1 MKRIFG
7 TTSEEDE
14 QQRHE
19 RFVMMTES
27 PVRQLVMK
35 MAGPTIISMMVTA
48 LYNIID
54 AFFVGHISTEATAG
68 VGVSFAYMTFINAI
82 GFFFGHGSGNYI
94 STALGAKKYGD
105 AEKMAATGFFSSMGM
120 GAIAAVVGMFFL
132 SPLSRMM
139 GATPDIVPYSND
151 YLLFI
156 LIGTP
161 FMMSSLTL
169 NNQLRL
175 QGNARYA
182 MVGISTGAVLNIFL
196 DALLIYGFD
205 MGVMGASLATCIS
218 QMVGWFVLLLGT
230 EKSGNV
236 HIRFRNLTPTLRS
249 YIDIFNG
256 GLPSLCRHVFVCIS
270 TIMLNRY
277 AAFYAAPG
285 TEASAIA
292 AFAIVSRVM
301 MFAFSIILGIG
312 QGFQPVC
319 GFNHGAGLHERVRK
333 SFIFTTQLATIIL
346 IVISIAFAIFAPDI
360 VSLFRS
366 EDAELVRI
374 GSRVLRWQCLS
385 FPLIGVS
392 TVTNMMYQTTRKTLV
407 ATLLSMGR
415 QGIFFIPTIMI
426 LPLFIGFQGVE
437 MTQAVADALTF
448 LLALPFA
455 IKEITDNRVQITEK
469 RGERNN

>member
-1 MKRIFG
+1 MMKNIA
-7 TTSEEDE
+7 SEKEDE
-14 QQRHE
+14 QQRRE
-19 RFVMMTES
+19 RYSMMTES

-35 MAGPTIISMMVTA
+35 MAVPTIISMMVTA

-68 VGVSFAYMTFINAI
+68 VGVSFAYMTFINAV

-105 AEKMAATGFFSSMGM
+105 AEKMAATGFLSSMGL
-120 GAIAAVVGMFFL
+120 GTVAAIVGLFFL
-132 SPLSRMM
+132 TPLSRMM

-175 QGNARYA
+175 QGNAHYA
-182 MVGISTGAVLNIFL
+182 MVGIATGAVLNIFL
-196 DALLIYGFD
+196 DALLIYVLD
-205 MGVMGASLATCIS
+205 MGVTGASLATCIS
-218 QMVGWFVLLLGT
+218 QMTGWFILLLGT

-236 HIRFRNLTPTLRS
+236 HIRFRNFTPSWQS
-249 YIDIFNG
+249 YKDIFKG
-256 GLPSLCRHVFVCIS
+256 GNPSLCRHVFVCVS

-292 AFAIVSRVM
+292 AFAIVARIM
-301 MFAFSIILGIG
+301 MFAFSIILGVG

-319 GFNHGAGLHERVRK
+319 GFNYGAGLHERVRK
-333 SFIFTTQLATIIL
+333 SYIFTTQLSTIIL
-346 IVISIAFAIFAPDI
+346 IIISITFAIFAPDLI
-360 VSLFRS
+360 KIFRS
-366 EDAELVRI
+366 EDAELIRI
-374 GSRVLRWQCLS
+374 GTRVLRWQCIS

-392 TVTNMMYQTTRKTLV
+392 TVTNMMYQTTRKTLI
-407 ATLLSMGR
+407 ATILSMGR
-415 QGIFFIPTIMI
+415 QGVFFIPTIMI
-426 LPLFIGFQGVE
+426 LPLFIGLQGVE

-455 IKEITDNRVQITEK
+455 IKEVR
-469 RGERNN
+469 RGK

>member
-1 MKRIFG
+1 MKHIFG
-7 TTSEEDE
+7 STREDDE
-14 QQRHE
+14 QQRRE
-19 RFVMMTES
+19 RYVMMTES

-35 MAGPTIISMMVTA
+35 MAVPTIISMMVTA

-82 GFFFGHGSGNYI
+82 GFYFGHGSGNYI
-94 STALGAKKYGD
+94 STALGAKKYAD
-105 AEKMAATGFFSSMGM
+105 AERMAATGFISSMGI
-120 GAIAAVVGMFFL
+120 GTLAAVFGLLFL

-139 GATPDIVPYSND
+139 GATPDVLESAND

-196 DALLIYGFD
+196 DALFIYVLD
-205 MGVMGASLATCIS
+205 MGVTGASLATCIS

-230 EKSGNV
+230 ERSGNV
-236 HIRFRNLTPTLRS
+236 HIRFRNFNPSRQS
-249 YIDIFNG
+249 YNDIFKG
-256 GLPSLCRHVFVCIS
+256 GNPSLCRHVFVCVS

-277 AAFYAAPG
+277 AAYYADPG

-292 AFAIVSRVM
+292 AFAIVARVM

-319 GFNHGAGLHERVRK
+319 GFNHGAGLHDRVRR
-333 SFIFTTQLATIIL
+333 SFIFTMSLSTIVL
-346 IVISIAFAIFAPDI
+346 IIISIVFSIFAPDI
-360 VSLFRS
+360 IRVFRG
-366 EDAELVRI
+366 EDAELIKI
-374 GSRVLRWQCLS
+374 GAVVMRWQCLS

-392 TVTNMMYQTTRKTLV
+392 TVTNMMYQTTRKTLI
-407 ATLLSMGR
+407 ATVLSMGR

-426 LPLFIGFQGVE
+426 LPHFIGLQGVE

-455 IKEITDNRVQITEK
+455 IKETLDVRP
-469 RGERNN
+469 

>member
-1 MKRIFG
+1 MKHFFG
-7 TTSEEDE
+7 STREEDV

-35 MAGPTIISMMVTA
+35 MAIPTIISMMVTA

-94 STALGAKKYGD
+94 STALGAKKYAD
-105 AEKMAATGFFSSMGM
+105 AEKMAATGFISSMAIGT
-120 GAIAAVVGMFFL
+120 IAAVVGLCFL

-139 GATPDIVPYSND
+139 GATPDIVPSAND

-182 MVGISTGAVLNIFL
+182 MVGIATGAVLNIFL
-196 DALLIYGFD
+196 DALFIYGFD

-218 QMVGWFVLLLGT
+218 QMVGWVVLFIGT
-230 EKSGNV
+230 EMNGNV
-236 HIRFRNLTPTLRS
+236 HIRFKNFAPTLRR

-256 GLPSLCRHVFVCIS
+256 GMPSLCRHVFVCIS

-277 AAFYAAPG
+277 AAFYATPG

-292 AFAIVSRVM
+292 AFAIVSRIM
-301 MFAFSIILGIG
+301 MFAFSIILGVG

-333 SFIFTTQLATIIL
+333 SFIFTTELATIIL
-346 IVISIAFAIFAPDI
+346 TVMSITFAIFAPDLI
-360 VSLFRS
+360 KIFRS
-366 EDAELVRI
+366 EDAELIKI
-374 GSRVLRWQCLS
+374 GAEALRWQCLS
-385 FPLIGVS
+385 FPLVGVS
-392 TVTNMMYQTTRKTLV
+392 MVTNMMYQTTRKTLI
-407 ATLLSMGR
+407 ATVLSMGR

-426 LPLFIGFQGVE
+426 LPLFIGLQGVE
-437 MTQAVADALTF
+437 MTQAIADALTF

-455 IKEITDNRVQITEK
+455 IKESLVASR
-469 RGERNN
+469 

>member
-105 AEKMAATGFFSSMGM
+105 AEKMAATGFLSSMGI
-120 GAIAAVVGMFFL
+120 GTIAAVVGLFFL

-236 HIRFRNLTPTLRS
+236 HIRLRNFTPTLRS
-249 YIDIFNG
+249 YIDIYNG

-277 AAFYAAPG
+277 AAFYASPG

-319 GFNHGAGLHERVRK
+319 GFNHGAGLHQRVRK

-360 VSLFRS
+360 VRLFRS

-392 TVTNMMYQTTRKTLV
+392 TVTNMMYQTTRKTFV

-455 IKEITDNRVQITEK
+455 VKEMRCS
-469 RGERNN
+469 

>member
-1 MKRIFG
+1 MRHIIRF
-7 TTSEEDE
+7 TDEDDE
-14 QQRHE
+14 RQRG
-19 RFVMMTES
+19 RRYLMMTES
-27 PVRQLVMK
+27 PVRQLVIK
-35 MAGPTIISMMVTA
+35 MAVPTIISMMVTA

-82 GFFFGHGSGNYI
+82 GFYFGHGSGNFI
-94 STALGAKKYGD
+94 STALGAKNYSD
-105 AEKMAATGFFSSMGM
+105 AEKMAATGFFSSMGI
-120 GAIAAVVGMFFL
+120 GVIAMMTGVFFL
-132 SPLSRMM
+132 TPLSRMM
-139 GATPDIVPYSND
+139 GATHDVVPYSND

-175 QGNARYA
+175 QGNAQYA
-182 MVGISTGAVLNIFL
+182 MVGIAAGAVLNIFL
-196 DALLIYGFD
+196 DALFIYVFD

-218 QMVGWFVLLLGT
+218 QMLGWLILFLGT

-236 HIRFRNLTPTLRS
+236 HIRLKNFSLTWYS
-249 YIDIFNG
+249 QKEIFKG
-256 GLPSLCRHVFVCIS
+256 GTPSLCRHVFVCVS

-277 AAFYAAPG
+277 AAYYAAPG

-319 GFNHGAGLHERVRK
+319 GFNYGAGLHERVRK
-333 SFIFTTQLATIIL
+333 SYIFTVELSTVIL
-346 IVISIAFAIFAPDI
+346 IIISIVFAIYAPDI
-360 VSLFRS
+360 IRVFRS
-366 EDAELVRI
+366 EDEELVKI
-374 GSRVLRWQCLS
+374 GTDVLRWQCLS
-385 FPLIGVS
+385 FPLIGLS
-392 TVTNMMYQTTRKTLV
+392 TVTNMMYQTTRKTLI
-407 ATLLSMGR
+407 ATVLSMGR
-415 QGIFFIPTIMI
+415 QGLFFIPTIMI
-426 LPLFIGFQGVE
+426 LPLFIGLQGVE
-437 MTQAVADALTF
+437 MTQAIADALTF

-455 IKEITDNRVQITEK
+455 VKEIRDK
-469 RGERNN
+469 R

>member
-1 MKRIFG
+1 MKHILGSTR
-7 TTSEEDE
+7 EKDE
-14 QQRHE
+14 QQRSA
-19 RFVMMTES
+19 RYVMMTET

-35 MAGPTIISMMVTA
+35 MAVPTIISMMVTA

-82 GFFFGHGSGNYI
+82 GFFFGHGSGNFI
-94 STALGAKKYGD
+94 STALGAKKYQE
-105 AEKMAATGFFSSMGM
+105 AEKMAATGFLSSMGI
-120 GAIAAVVGMFFL
+120 GAIAAIIGLFFL

-139 GATPDIVPYSND
+139 GATPDVVQDAND

-182 MVGISTGAVLNIFL
+182 MVGLTTGAVLNIFL
-196 DALLIYGFD
+196 DALFIYYLD

-218 QMVGWFVLLLGT
+218 QMTGWFVLLMGT
-230 EKSGNV
+230 EMSGNV
-236 HIRFRNLTPTLRS
+236 HIRFSNFSPSWQS
-249 YIDIFNG
+249 YKDIFKG
-256 GLPSLCRHVFVCIS
+256 GNPSLARHFFVCVS
-270 TIMLNRY
+270 TILLNRY

-292 AFAIVSRVM
+292 AFAIVARIM

-319 GFNHGAGLHERVRK
+319 GFNYGAGLHERVRK
-333 SFIFTTQLATIIL
+333 SFVFTCGLATAIL
-346 IVISIAFAIFAPDI
+346 IVMSITFAIFAPDLI
-360 VSLFRS
+360 KIFRS
-366 EDAELVRI
+366 EDAELIKI
-374 GSRVLRWQCLS
+374 GAEALRWQCLS
-385 FPLIGVS
+385 FPLVGVS
-392 TVTNMMYQTTRKTLV
+392 MVTNMMYQTTRKTLI
-407 ATLLSMGR
+407 ATVLSMGR
-415 QGIFFIPTIMI
+415 QGIFFVPTIMI
-426 LPLFIGFQGVE
+426 LPLFIGLQGVE

-455 IKEITDNRVQITEK
+455 IKESLVASR
-469 RGERNN
+469 

>member
-7 TTSEEDE
+7 INNDLDV
-14 QQRHE
+14 QQRQA

-35 MAGPTIISMMVTA
+35 MAVPTVISMLVIA

-54 AFFVGHISTEATAG
+54 AFFVGHLSTEATAG
-68 VGVSFAYMTFINAI
+68 VGVSFAYMTFINAF

-94 STALGAKKYGD
+94 STALGAKKYDD
-105 AEKMAATGFFSSMGM
+105 AEKMAATGFLSSMGF
-120 GAIAAVVGMFFL
+120 GTIAAIVGLCFL
-132 SPLSRMM
+132 TPLSRIM
-139 GATPDIVPYSND
+139 GSTPDIVPHAND

-175 QGNARYA
+175 QGNASYA
-182 MVGISTGAVLNIFL
+182 MIGITTGAVLNIFL
-196 DALLIYGFD
+196 DALFIYGFD

-218 QMVGWFVLLLGT
+218 QMTGWLILLLGT
-230 EKSGNV
+230 MRSGNV
-236 HIRFRNLTPTLRS
+236 HIRIRNFSPSVRS

-256 GLPSLCRHVFVCIS
+256 GAPSLMRHVFVCIS

-277 AAFYAAPG
+277 AAYYAAPG

-292 AFAIVSRVM
+292 AFAIVSRIM
-301 MFAFSIILGIG
+301 MFAFSIILGLG

-333 SFIFTTQLATIIL
+333 SFIFTTNISTIIL
-346 IVISIAFAIFAPDI
+346 IITSLAFAIFAPDLI
-360 VSLFRS
+360 KIFRS
-366 EDAELVRI
+366 EDAELVKI
-374 GSRVLRWQCLS
+374 GTRVLRWQCIS

-392 TVTNMMYQTTRKTLV
+392 TVTNMMYQTTRKTLI
-407 ATLLSMGR
+407 ATILSMGR

-426 LPLFIGFQGVE
+426 LPLFIGLQGVE
-437 MTQAVADALTF
+437 MTQAIADALTF

-455 IKEITDNRVQITEK
+455 IRESKK
-469 RGERNN
+469 GE

>member
-1 MKRIFG
+1 MKSIFG
-7 TTSEEDE
+7 SNSGDDE
-14 QQRHE
+14 LQRQE
-19 RFVMMTES
+19 RFVLMTES
-27 PVRQLVMK
+27 PVRRLVLK
-35 MAGPTIISMMVTA
+35 MAVPTVISMIVTA

-68 VGVSFAYMTFINAI
+68 VGVSFAYMTFINAV

-94 STALGAKKYGD
+94 STALGAKQYGQ
-105 AEKMAATGFFSSMGM
+105 AEKMAATGFVSSMTVGTV
-120 GAIAAVVGMFFL
+120 AAVVGLMFL
-132 SPLSRMM
+132 SPLSRIM
-139 GATPDIVPYSND
+139 GATPDIVPCSND

-182 MVGISTGAVLNIFL
+182 MVGIATGAVLNIFL

-218 QMVGWFVLLLGT
+218 QFVGWLVLLLGT

-236 HIRFRNLTPTLRS
+236 HIRLQNFAPSWGR
-249 YIDIFNG
+249 YKDIFKG
-256 GLPSLCRHVFVCIS
+256 GNPSLVRHVFVCVS

-277 AAFYAAPG
+277 AAYYADPG

-319 GFNHGAGLHERVRK
+319 GFNYGAGLHERVRK
-333 SFIFTTQLATIIL
+333 SFVFTTELATIIL
-346 IVISIAFAIFAPDI
+346 TVMSIAFAIFAPDI
-360 VSLFRS
+360 VKLFRS
-366 EDAELVRI
+366 EDAELVKI
-374 GSRVLRWQCLS
+374 GAVALRWQCLS
-385 FPLIGVS
+385 FPLVGVS
-392 TVTNMMYQTTRKTLV
+392 MVTNMMYQTTRRTFI
-407 ATLLSMGR
+407 ATVLSMGR
-415 QGIFFIPTIMI
+415 QGLFFIPAIMI
-426 LPLFIGFQGVE
+426 LPVFLGLQGVE

-448 LLALPFA
+448 LLSLPFA
-455 IKEITDNRVQITEK
+455 IKESLVASR
-469 RGERNN
+469 

>member
-1 MKRIFG
+1 MKHIFG
-7 TTSEEDE
+7 STREEDE
-14 QQRHE
+14 QQRSA

-35 MAGPTIISMMVTA
+35 MAVPTIISMMVTA

-68 VGVSFAYMTFINAI
+68 VGVSFAYMTFINAF

-94 STALGAKKYGD
+94 STALGAKKYND
-105 AEKMAATGFFSSMGM
+105 AEKMAATGFISSMGL
-120 GAIAAVVGMFFL
+120 GTIAAIIGLFFL
-132 SPLSRMM
+132 SPLSRIM
-139 GATPDIVPYSND
+139 GATHDVVPYSND
-151 YLLFI
+151 YLMFI

-182 MVGISTGAVLNIFL
+182 MVGIATGAVLNIFL
-196 DALLIYGFD
+196 DALLIYILD
-205 MGVMGASLATCIS
+205 LGVMGASLATCIS
-218 QMVGWFVLLLGT
+218 QMVGWFILLFGT

-236 HIRFRNLTPTLRS
+236 HIRLKLFTPTWRS
-249 YIDIFNG
+249 YVEIFKG
-256 GLPSLCRHVFVCIS
+256 GAPSLCRHVFVCIS

-277 AAFYAAPG
+277 AAFYATPG

-292 AFAIVSRVM
+292 AFAIVSRIM
-301 MFAFSIILGIG
+301 MFAFSIIIGIG

-319 GFNHGAGLHERVRK
+319 GFNYGAGLHERVRK
-333 SFIFTTQLATIIL
+333 SFVFTTTLSTIIL
-346 IVISIAFAIFAPDI
+346 IIISIVFAVFASDLI
-360 VSLFRS
+360 MIFRS
-366 EDAELVRI
+366 EDAELIQI
-374 GSRVLRWQCLS
+374 GTKVLRWQCVA

-392 TVTNMMYQTTRKTLV
+392 TVTNMMYQTTRKTLI

-415 QGIFFIPTIMI
+415 QGIFFIPTIII
-426 LPLFIGFQGVE
+426 LPLFIGLQGVE

-455 IKEITDNRVQITEK
+455 VRESRS
-469 RGERNN
+469 

>member
-1 MKRIFG
+1 
-7 TTSEEDE
+7 
-14 QQRHE
+14 
-19 RFVMMTES
+19 
-27 PVRQLVMK
+27 
-35 MAGPTIISMMVTA
+35 
-48 LYNIID
+48 
-54 AFFVGHISTEATAG
+54 
-68 VGVSFAYMTFINAI
+68 
-82 GFFFGHGSGNYI
+82 
-94 STALGAKKYGD
+94 
-105 AEKMAATGFFSSMGM
+105 MAATGFLSSMGM
-120 GAIAAVVGMFFL
+120 GAIAAVVGLFFL

-151 YLLFI
+151 YLMFI

-236 HIRFRNLTPTLRS
+236 HIRLRNFTPTLRS
-249 YIDIFNG
+249 YIDIYNG

-277 AAFYAAPG
+277 AAFYASPG

-360 VSLFRS
+360 VRLFRS

-455 IKEITDNRVQITEK
+455 VKEMRFS
-469 RGERNN
+469 

>member
-1 MKRIFG
+1 MMKII
-7 TTSEEDE
+7 TSKEEDE
-14 QQRHE
+14 QQRRE
-19 RFVMMTES
+19 RYSMMTES

-35 MAGPTIISMMVTA
+35 MAVPTIISMMVTA

-68 VGVSFAYMTFINAI
+68 VGVSFAYMTFINAV

-94 STALGAKKYGD
+94 STALGAKKYAD
-105 AEKMAATGFFSSMGM
+105 AEKMAATGFLSSMGL
-120 GAIAAVVGMFFL
+120 GTVAAVVGLFFL
-132 SPLSRMM
+132 TPLSRMM

-151 YLLFI
+151 YMLFI

-175 QGNARYA
+175 QGNAHYA
-182 MVGISTGAVLNIFL
+182 MVGIATGAVLNIFL
-196 DALLIYGFD
+196 DALLIYVLD
-205 MGVMGASLATCIS
+205 MGVTGASLATCIS
-218 QMVGWFVLLLGT
+218 QMAGWFILLLGT

-236 HIRFRNLTPTLRS
+236 HIRFRNFTPSWQS
-249 YIDIFNG
+249 YKDIFKG
-256 GLPSLCRHVFVCIS
+256 GNPSLCRHVFVCVS

-292 AFAIVSRVM
+292 AFAIVARIM
-301 MFAFSIILGIG
+301 MFAFSIILGVG

-319 GFNHGAGLHERVRK
+319 GFNYGAGLHERVRK
-333 SFIFTTQLATIIL
+333 SYIFTTQLSTIIL
-346 IVISIAFAIFAPDI
+346 IIISITFAIFAPDLI
-360 VSLFRS
+360 KIFRS
-366 EDAELVRI
+366 EDAELIRI
-374 GSRVLRWQCLS
+374 GTRVLRWQCIS

-392 TVTNMMYQTTRKTLV
+392 TVTNMMYQTTRKTLI
-407 ATLLSMGR
+407 ATILSMGR
-415 QGIFFIPTIMI
+415 QGVFFIPTIMI
-426 LPLFIGFQGVE
+426 LPLFIGLQGVE
-437 MTQAVADALTF
+437 MTQAVADAMTF

-455 IKEITDNRVQITEK
+455 IRESKQTTV
-469 RGERNN
+469 

>member
-7 TTSEEDE
+7 TNLDDDE
-14 QQRHE
+14 QQRQQ
-19 RFVMMTES
+19 RYQLMTES
-27 PVRQLVMK
+27 PVRQLVIK
-35 MAGPTIISMMVTA
+35 MSVPTVIAMITTA

-68 VGVSFAYMTFINAI
+68 VGVSFAYMTFINAV

-94 STALGAKKYGD
+94 STALGAKKYDD
-105 AEKMAATGFFSSMGM
+105 AEKMAATGFISSMGI
-120 GAIAAVVGMFFL
+120 GTIAAIIGLVFL

-151 YLLFI
+151 YLVFI

-169 NNQLRL
+169 NNQLRF

-182 MVGISTGAVLNIFL
+182 MVGIATGAVLNIFL
-196 DALLIYGFD
+196 DALFIYVMD
-205 MGVMGASLATCIS
+205 MGVTGASLATCIS
-218 QMVGWFVLLLGT
+218 QMVGWFILLRGT
-230 EKSGNV
+230 EISGNV
-236 HIRFRNLTPTLRS
+236 HIRMRNFTPTWQS
-249 YIDIFNG
+249 YVDIFKG
-256 GLPSLCRHVFVCIS
+256 GNPSLCRHVFVCVS

-277 AAFYAAPG
+277 AAYYADPG

-292 AFAIVSRVM
+292 AFAIVSRIM
-301 MFAFSIILGIG
+301 MFAFSIILGLG

-319 GFNHGAGLHERVRK
+319 GFNYGAGLHERVRK
-333 SFIFTTQLATIIL
+333 SFIFTTQLSTIIL
-346 IVISIAFAIFAPDI
+346 IIMSIAFAIYAPDLI
-360 VSLFRS
+360 MIFRS
-366 EDAELVRI
+366 EDAELIKI
-374 GSRVLRWQCLS
+374 GTKVLRWQCLS

-392 TVTNMMYQTTRKTLV
+392 TVTNMMYQTTRKTFI
-407 ATLLSMGR
+407 ASLLSMGR

-426 LPLFIGFQGVE
+426 LPHFIGLQGVE

-455 IKEITDNRVQITEK
+455 IKEVRTSKHQVPL
-469 RGERNN
+469 

>member
-105 AEKMAATGFFSSMGM
+105 AEKMAATGFLSSMGI
-120 GAIAAVVGMFFL
+120 GAIAAVVGLFFL

-236 HIRFRNLTPTLRS
+236 HIRLRNFTPTLRS
-249 YIDIFNG
+249 YIDIYNG

-277 AAFYAAPG
+277 AAFYASPG

-360 VSLFRS
+360 VRLFRS

-455 IKEITDNRVQITEK
+455 VKEMRFS
-469 RGERNN
+469 

>member
-1 MKRIFG
+1 MKHIFG
-7 TTSEEDE
+7 STRDDDAQRRDE
-14 QQRHE
+14 RY
-19 RFVMMTES
+19 VLMTES

-35 MAGPTIISMMVTA
+35 MAVPTIISMMVTA

-82 GFFFGHGSGNYI
+82 GFFFGHGSGNFI
-94 STALGAKKYGD
+94 STALGSKKYKE
-105 AEKMAATGFFSSMGM
+105 AEKMAATGFISSMTIGV
-120 GAIAAVVGMFFL
+120 IAGVVGLCLL

-151 YLLFI
+151 YLIFI

-182 MVGISTGAVLNIFL
+182 MVGIATGAVLNIFL
-196 DALLIYGFD
+196 DAYFIYGLG

-218 QMVGWFVLLLGT
+218 QMVGWVVLFLGT
-230 EKSGNV
+230 ERSGNV
-236 HIRFRNLTPTLRS
+236 HIRFRNFTPTLRS

-256 GLPSLCRHVFVCIS
+256 GLPSLCRRVFVCIS

-277 AAFYAAPG
+277 AAFYAVPG

-292 AFAIVSRVM
+292 AFAIVSRIM
-301 MFAFSIILGIG
+301 MFAFSLILGIG

-319 GFNHGAGLHERVRK
+319 GFNYGAGLHERVRK
-333 SFIFTTQLATIIL
+333 SFVFTCGLATAIL
-346 IVISIAFAIFAPDI
+346 IVMSITFAIFAPDLI
-360 VSLFRS
+360 KIFRS
-366 EDAELVRI
+366 EDAELIKI
-374 GSRVLRWQCLS
+374 GAEALRWQCLS
-385 FPLIGVS
+385 FPLVGVS
-392 TVTNMMYQTTRKTLV
+392 MVTNMMYQTTRKTLI
-407 ATLLSMGR
+407 ATVLSMGR
-415 QGIFFIPTIMI
+415 QGIFFVPTIMI
-426 LPLFIGFQGVE
+426 LPLFIGFQGIE
-437 MTQAVADALTF
+437 MTQAIADALTF

-455 IKEITDNRVQITEK
+455 IKESLVASR
-469 RGERNN
+469 

>member
-1 MKRIFG
+1 MYFCGMKYIFG
-7 TTSEEDE
+7 STRDDDAQRRDE
-14 QQRHE
+14 RY
-19 RFVMMTES
+19 VLMTES

-35 MAGPTIISMMVTA
+35 MAVPTIISMMVTA

-82 GFFFGHGSGNYI
+82 GFFFGHGSGNFI
-94 STALGAKKYGD
+94 STALGAKKYKE
-105 AEKMAATGFFSSMGM
+105 AEKMAATGFISSMTIGV
-120 GAIAAVVGMFFL
+120 IAGVVGLCLL

-151 YLLFI
+151 YLIFI

-182 MVGISTGAVLNIFL
+182 MVGIATGAVLNIFL
-196 DALLIYGFD
+196 DAYFIYGLG

-218 QMVGWFVLLLGT
+218 QMVGWVVLFLGT
-230 EKSGNV
+230 ERSGNV
-236 HIRFRNLTPTLRS
+236 HIRFRNFTPTLRS

-277 AAFYAAPG
+277 AAFYAVPG

-292 AFAIVSRVM
+292 AFAIVSRIM
-301 MFAFSIILGIG
+301 MFAFSLILGIG

-319 GFNHGAGLHERVRK
+319 GFNYGAGLHERVRK
-333 SFIFTTQLATIIL
+333 SFIFTTELATVVL
-346 IVISIAFAIFAPDI
+346 TMISITFAIFAPDLI
-360 VSLFRS
+360 KIFRS
-366 EDAELVRI
+366 EDAELIKI
-374 GSRVLRWQCLS
+374 GAEALRGQCLS
-385 FPLIGVS
+385 FPLVGVS
-392 TVTNMMYQTTRKTLV
+392 MVTNMMYQTTRKTLI
-407 ATLLSMGR
+407 ATVLSMGR

-426 LPLFIGFQGVE
+426 LPLFIGLQGVE

-448 LLALPFA
+448 MLALPFA
-455 IKEITDNRVQITEK
+455 IRESKC
-469 RGERNN
+469 RGK

>member
-1 MKRIFG
+1 MYFCGLKRVFG
-7 TTSEEDE
+7 STREEDE
-14 QQRHE
+14 QQRQA

-94 STALGAKKYGD
+94 STALGAKNYSD
-105 AEKMAATGFFSSMGM
+105 AEKMAATGFISSMMIGTL
-120 GAIAAVVGMFFL
+120 AAVVGLFFL
-132 SPLSRMM
+132 SPLSRIM
-139 GATPDIVPYSND
+139 GATPDIVPHSND
-151 YLLFI
+151 YMLFI

-182 MVGISTGAVLNIFL
+182 MFGIATGAVLNIFL

-218 QMVGWFVLLLGT
+218 QFVGWLILLLGT

-236 HIRFRNLTPTLRS
+236 HIRFRYFTPTLRS

-256 GLPSLCRHVFVCIS
+256 GAPSLCRHVFVCIS

-277 AAFYAAPG
+277 AAYYAAPG

-301 MFAFSIILGIG
+301 MFAFSIIIGIG

-333 SFIFTTQLATIIL
+333 SFVFTVELSTVIL
-346 IVISIAFAIFAPDI
+346 VFISIAYAIFAPDI
-360 VSLFRS
+360 VKLFRS
-366 EDAELVRI
+366 EDAELIRI
-374 GSRVLRWQCLS
+374 GTRVMRWQCIA

-392 TVTNMMYQTTRKTLV
+392 TVTNMMYQTTRKTLI

-415 QGIFFIPTIMI
+415 QGIFFIPAIMI
-426 LPLFIGFQGVE
+426 LPLFIGFKGVE

-455 IKEITDNRVQITEK
+455 IRESKC
-469 RGERNN
+469 RGK

>member
-1 MKRIFG
+1 MGSTREK
-7 TTSEEDE
+7 DE
-14 QQRHE
+14 QQRSA
-19 RFVMMTES
+19 RYVMMTET

-35 MAGPTIISMMVTA
+35 MAVPTIISMMVTA

-82 GFFFGHGSGNYI
+82 GFFFGHGSGNFI
-94 STALGAKKYGD
+94 STALGAKKYQE
-105 AEKMAATGFFSSMGM
+105 AEKMAATGFLSSMGI
-120 GAIAAVVGMFFL
+120 GAIAAIIGLFFL

-139 GATPDIVPYSND
+139 GATPDVVQDAND

-182 MVGISTGAVLNIFL
+182 MVGLTTGAVLNIFL
-196 DALLIYGFD
+196 DALFIYYLD

-218 QMVGWFVLLLGT
+218 QMTGWFVLLMGT
-230 EKSGNV
+230 EMSGNV
-236 HIRFRNLTPTLRS
+236 HIRFSNFSPSWQS
-249 YIDIFNG
+249 YKDIFKG
-256 GLPSLCRHVFVCIS
+256 GNPSLARHFFVCVS
-270 TIMLNRY
+270 TILLNRY

-292 AFAIVSRVM
+292 AFAIVARIM

-319 GFNHGAGLHERVRK
+319 GFNYGAGLHERVRK
-333 SFIFTTQLATIIL
+333 SFVFTCGLATAIL
-346 IVISIAFAIFAPDI
+346 IVMSITFAIFASDLI
-360 VSLFRS
+360 KIFRS
-366 EDAELVRI
+366 EDAELITI
-374 GSRVLRWQCLS
+374 GAEALRWQCLS
-385 FPLIGVS
+385 FPLVGVS
-392 TVTNMMYQTTRKTLV
+392 MVTNMMYQTTRKTLI
-407 ATLLSMGR
+407 ATVLSMGR
-415 QGIFFIPTIMI
+415 QGIFFVPTIMI

-437 MTQAVADALTF
+437 MTQAIADALTF
-448 LLALPFA
+448 MLALPFA
-455 IKEITDNRVQITEK
+455 IKEMK
-469 RGERNN
+469 S

>member
-1 MKRIFG
+1 MKHFLGSTR
-7 TTSEEDE
+7 EEDE

-27 PVRQLVMK
+27 PVRQLVLK
-35 MAGPTIISMMVTA
+35 MAAPTVISMLVIAM
-48 LYNIID
+48 YNIID

-68 VGVSFAYMTFINAI
+68 VGVSFAYMTFINAF

-94 STALGAKKYGD
+94 SAALGAKNYNA
-105 AEKMAATGFFSSMGM
+105 AEKMAATGFFSSMGL
-120 GAIAAVVGMFFL
+120 GTIAAVFGLFFIT
-132 SPLSRMM
+132 PLSRMM
-139 GATPDIVPYSND
+139 GATPEVLESAND

-182 MVGISTGAVLNIFL
+182 MVGLSTGAVLNIFL
-196 DALLIYGFD
+196 DALFIYVFD

-218 QMVGWFVLLLGT
+218 QMVGWFVLFVGT
-230 EKSGNV
+230 EQSGNV
-236 HIRFRNLTPTLRS
+236 HIRLRNFTPTWKN
-249 YIDIFNG
+249 YVEIFKG
-256 GLPSLCRHVFVCIS
+256 GTPSLCRHVFVCVS

-277 AAFYAAPG
+277 AAYYAEPG

-292 AFAIVSRVM
+292 AFAIVARIM
-301 MFAFSIILGIG
+301 MFAFSVILGLG

-319 GFNHGAGLHERVRK
+319 GFNYGAKLHERVRK
-333 SFIFTTQLATIIL
+333 SFVFTTKLSTIIL
-346 IVISIAFAIFAPDI
+346 IIMSIALAVFAPDVI
-360 VSLFRS
+360 RIFRS
-366 EDAELVRI
+366 EDEELVKI
-374 GSRVLRWQCLS
+374 GTLVLRWQCLS

-407 ATLLSMGR
+407 ATVLSMGR

-426 LPLFIGFQGVE
+426 LPHFIGLQGVE

-455 IKEITDNRVQITEK
+455 INEI
-469 RGERNN
+469 RGGK

>member
-1 MKRIFG
+1 MKRIFCS
-7 TTSEEDE
+7 TREDDV
-14 QQRHE
+14 QQRQA

-35 MAGPTIISMMVTA
+35 MAIPTIISMMVTA
-48 LYNIID
+48 LYNIVD

-68 VGVSFAYMTFINAI
+68 VGVAFAYMTFINAI
-82 GFFFGHGSGNYI
+82 GFFFGHGSGNFI
-94 STALGAKKYGD
+94 STALGAKKYTE
-105 AEKMAATGFFSSMGM
+105 AEKMAATGFISSM
-120 GAIAAVVGMFFL
+120 AIGTLAAVVGLFFL

-139 GATPDIVPYSND
+139 GATPDIVPSSNA
-151 YLLFI
+151 YMLFI

-182 MVGISTGAVLNIFL
+182 MVGIATGAVLNIFL
-196 DALLIYGFD
+196 DALLIYGLG

-218 QMVGWFVLLLGT
+218 QFVGWLILLLGT

-236 HIRFRNLTPTLRS
+236 HIRFRHFTPTLRS

-256 GLPSLCRHVFVCIS
+256 GAPSLCRHVFVCIS

-277 AAFYAAPG
+277 AAYYAAPG

-292 AFAIVSRVM
+292 AFAIVARIM
-301 MFAFSIILGIG
+301 MFAFSIILGVG

-319 GFNHGAGLHERVRK
+319 GFNYGAGLHERVRK
-333 SFIFTTQLATIIL
+333 SFVFTTELATIIL
-346 IVISIAFAIFAPDI
+346 IIMSIAFAIFAPDLI
-360 VSLFRS
+360 MIFRS
-366 EDAELVRI
+366 EDAELIKI
-374 GSRVLRWQCLS
+374 GTEVLRWQCLA
-385 FPLIGVS
+385 FPLVGVS

-426 LPLFIGFQGVE
+426 LPLFIGLQGVE
-437 MTQAVADALTF
+437 MTQAIADALTF

-455 IKEITDNRVQITEK
+455 IKEVRKDK
-469 RGERNN
+469 RQAPL

>member
-1 MKRIFG
+1 MKHIFG
-7 TTSEEDE
+7 STREEDE
-14 QQRHE
+14 QQRQE

-35 MAGPTIISMMVTA
+35 MAVPTIVSMMVTA
-48 LYNIID
+48 LYNIVD

-82 GFFFGHGSGNYI
+82 GFFFGHGSGNFI
-94 STALGAKKYGD
+94 STALGAKKYGE
-105 AEKMAATGFFSSMGM
+105 AEKMAATGFISSMALGVM
-120 GAIAAVVGMFFL
+120 AAVFGLFFL

-139 GATPDIVPYSND
+139 GATPDILESAND

-196 DALLIYGFD
+196 DALFIYVLD
-205 MGVMGASLATCIS
+205 MGVTGASLATCIS
-218 QMVGWFVLLLGT
+218 QMIGWFVLLLGT
-230 EKSGNV
+230 ERSGNV
-236 HIRFRNLTPTLRS
+236 HIRFMNFNPSWQS
-249 YIDIFNG
+249 YKDIFKG
-256 GLPSLCRHVFVCIS
+256 GNPSLCRHVFVCVS

-277 AAFYAAPG
+277 AAYYADPG

-292 AFAIVSRVM
+292 AFAIVARVM

-319 GFNHGAGLHERVRK
+319 GFNYGAGLHERVRK
-333 SFIFTTQLATIIL
+333 SFIFTTMLSTIVL
-346 IVISIAFAIFAPDI
+346 IVISIAFSIFAPDI
-360 VSLFRS
+360 IRIFRS
-366 EDAELVRI
+366 EDAELIEI
-374 GSRVLRWQCLS
+374 GAVVMRWQCLS

-392 TVTNMMYQTTRKTLV
+392 TVTNMMYQTTRKTLI
-407 ATLLSMGR
+407 ATVLSMGR

-426 LPLFIGFQGVE
+426 LPHFIGLQGVE

-455 IKEITDNRVQITEK
+455 VKETLDVR
-469 RGERNN
+469 R

>member
-7 TTSEEDE
+7 STRENDE
-14 QQRHE
+14 QRRDE

-35 MAGPTIISMMVTA
+35 MAVPTIISMMVTA

-105 AEKMAATGFFSSMGM
+105 AEKMAATGFISSMGV
-120 GAIAAVVGMFFL
+120 GVIAAVVGLLFL

-139 GATPDIVPYSND
+139 GATPDVLESAND

-196 DALLIYGFD
+196 DALFIYGFD

-230 EKSGNV
+230 EMNGNV
-236 HIRFRNLTPTLRS
+236 HIHFRHFTPTLRS
-249 YIDIFNG
+249 FIDIFNG
-256 GLPSLCRHVFVCIS
+256 GAPSLCRHVFVCVS

-277 AAFYAAPG
+277 AAFYADPG

-333 SFIFTTQLATIIL
+333 SFIFTTELSTIVL
-346 IVISIAFAIFAPDI
+346 IIISIMFAIFAPDI
-360 VSLFRS
+360 VSVFRS
-366 EDAELVRI
+366 EDAKLIEI
-374 GSRVLRWQCLS
+374 GTRVLRWQCIA

-392 TVTNMMYQTTRKTLV
+392 TVTNMMYQTTRKTLI

-437 MTQAVADALTF
+437 MTQAIADACTF

-455 IKEITDNRVQITEK
+455 INEIKDKK
-469 RGERNN
+469 R

>member
-1 MKRIFG
+1 MYFCGMKHIFG
-7 TTSEEDE
+7 STRDDDAQRRDE
-14 QQRHE
+14 RY
-19 RFVMMTES
+19 VLMTES

-35 MAGPTIISMMVTA
+35 MAVPTIISMMVTA

-82 GFFFGHGSGNYI
+82 GFFFGHGSGNFI
-94 STALGAKKYGD
+94 STALGAKKYKE
-105 AEKMAATGFFSSMGM
+105 AEKMAATGFISSMTIGV
-120 GAIAAVVGMFFL
+120 IAGVVGLCLL

-151 YLLFI
+151 YLIFI

-182 MVGISTGAVLNIFL
+182 MVGIATGAVLNIFL
-196 DALLIYGFD
+196 DAYFIYGLG

-218 QMVGWFVLLLGT
+218 QMVGWVVLFLGT
-230 EKSGNV
+230 ERSGNV
-236 HIRFRNLTPTLRS
+236 HIRFRNFTPTLRS

-277 AAFYAAPG
+277 AAFYAVPG

-292 AFAIVSRVM
+292 AFAIVSRIM
-301 MFAFSIILGIG
+301 MFAFSLILGIG

-319 GFNHGAGLHERVRK
+319 GFNYGAGLHERVRK
-333 SFIFTTQLATIIL
+333 SFIFTTELATVVL
-346 IVISIAFAIFAPDI
+346 TMISITFAIFAPDLI
-360 VSLFRS
+360 KTFRS
-366 EDAELVRI
+366 EDAELIKI
-374 GSRVLRWQCLS
+374 GAEALRWQCLS
-385 FPLIGVS
+385 FPLVGVS
-392 TVTNMMYQTTRKTLV
+392 MVTNMMYQTTRKTLI
-407 ATLLSMGR
+407 ATVLSMGR

-426 LPLFIGFQGVE
+426 LPLFIGLQGVE

-455 IKEITDNRVQITEK
+455 IKEMK
-469 RGERNN
+469 S

>member
-1 MKRIFG
+1 MKHIFG
-7 TTSEEDE
+7 STRDDDE
-14 QQRHE
+14 QQRRE
-19 RFVMMTES
+19 RYLMMTES

-35 MAGPTIISMMVTA
+35 MAVPTIISMMVTA

-68 VGVSFAYMTFINAI
+68 VGVSFAYMTFINAV
-82 GFFFGHGSGNYI
+82 GFFFGHGSGNFI

-105 AEKMAATGFFSSMGM
+105 AEKMAATGFLSSMGI
-120 GAIAAVVGMFFL
+120 GTLAAVIGLFFL
-132 SPLSRMM
+132 SSLSRMM
-139 GATPDIVPYSND
+139 GATPDIVPAAND
-151 YLLFI
+151 YLTFI

-182 MVGISTGAVLNIFL
+182 MVGIATGAVLNIFL
-196 DALLIYGFD
+196 DALFIYVLD

-230 EKSGNV
+230 ERSGNV
-236 HIRFRNLTPTLRS
+236 HIRFRNFTPTLRS
-249 YIDIFNG
+249 YIDIYNG
-256 GLPSLCRHVFVCIS
+256 GMPSLCRHVFVCIS
-270 TIMLNRY
+270 TIMLNSY
-277 AAFYAAPG
+277 AAYYAAPG

-292 AFAIVSRVM
+292 AFAIVARIM

-319 GFNHGAGLHERVRK
+319 GFNYGAGLHERVRK
-333 SFIFTTQLATIIL
+333 SFIFTMGLATIVL
-346 IVISIAFAIFAPDI
+346 TVISITFAIFAPDI
-360 VSLFRS
+360 VRFFRS
-366 EDAELVRI
+366 EDPELIKI
-374 GSRVLRWQCLS
+374 GTEVLRWQCIS

-426 LPLFIGFQGVE
+426 LPLFIGLQGVE
-437 MTQAVADALTF
+437 MTQAIADALTF

-455 IKEITDNRVQITEK
+455 IRETRCP
-469 RGERNN
+469 

>member
-1 MKRIFG
+1 MKII
-7 TTSEEDE
+7 TSKEEDE
-14 QQRHE
+14 QQRRE
-19 RFVMMTES
+19 RYSMMTES

-35 MAGPTIISMMVTA
+35 MAVPTIISMMVTA

-68 VGVSFAYMTFINAI
+68 VGVSFAYMTFINAV

-94 STALGAKKYGD
+94 STALGAKKYAD
-105 AEKMAATGFFSSMGM
+105 AEKMAATGFLSSMGL
-120 GAIAAVVGMFFL
+120 GTVAAVVGLFFL
-132 SPLSRMM
+132 TPLSRMM

-151 YLLFI
+151 YMLFI

-175 QGNARYA
+175 QGNAHYA
-182 MVGISTGAVLNIFL
+182 MVGIATGAVLNIFL
-196 DALLIYGFD
+196 DALFIYVLD
-205 MGVMGASLATCIS
+205 MGVTGASLATCIS
-218 QMVGWFVLLLGT
+218 QMAGWFILLLGT

-236 HIRFRNLTPTLRS
+236 HIRFRNFTPSWQS
-249 YIDIFNG
+249 YKDIFKG
-256 GLPSLCRHVFVCIS
+256 GNPSLCRHVFVCVS

-292 AFAIVSRVM
+292 AFAIVARIM
-301 MFAFSIILGIG
+301 MFAFSIILGVG

-319 GFNHGAGLHERVRK
+319 GFNYGAGLHERVRK
-333 SFIFTTQLATIIL
+333 SYIFTTQLSTIIL
-346 IVISIAFAIFAPDI
+346 IIISITFAIFAPDLI
-360 VSLFRS
+360 KIFRS
-366 EDAELVRI
+366 EDAELIRI
-374 GSRVLRWQCLS
+374 GTRVLRWQCIS

-392 TVTNMMYQTTRKTLV
+392 TVTNMMYQTTRKTLI
-407 ATLLSMGR
+407 ATILSMGR
-415 QGIFFIPTIMI
+415 QGVFFIPTIMI
-426 LPLFIGFQGVE
+426 LPLFIGLQGVE
-437 MTQAVADALTF
+437 MTQAVADAMTF

-455 IKEITDNRVQITEK
+455 IRESKQTTV
-469 RGERNN
+469 

>member
-1 MKRIFG
+1 MKHFFG
-7 TTSEEDE
+7 STRDNDE
-14 QQRHE
+14 QQRNE
-19 RFVMMTES
+19 RFAMMTES

-35 MAGPTIISMMVTA
+35 MAIPTIISMMVTA

-54 AFFVGHISTEATAG
+54 AFFVGHLSTEATAG
-68 VGVSFAYMTFINAI
+68 VGVSFAYMTFINAL

-94 STALGAKKYGD
+94 STALGAKKYDD
-105 AEKMAATGFFSSMGM
+105 AEKMAATGFFSSIGL
-120 GAIAAVVGMFFL
+120 GSVAAVVGLFFL
-132 SPLSRMM
+132 TPLSRIM

-175 QGNARYA
+175 QGNASYA
-182 MVGISTGAVLNIFL
+182 MIGITTGAVLNIFL
-196 DALLIYGFD
+196 DALLIYGFG

-218 QMVGWFVLLLGT
+218 QMVGWFILLLGT
-230 EKSGNV
+230 KRGGNV
-236 HIRFRNLTPTLRS
+236 HIRFKHFTPTIRS
-249 YIDIFNG
+249 FIDIFNG
-256 GLPSLCRHVFVCIS
+256 GAPSLFRHVFVCIS

-277 AAFYAAPG
+277 AAYYADPG
-285 TEASAIA
+285 NEASAIA
-292 AFAIVSRVM
+292 AFAIVSRIM
-301 MFAFSIILGIG
+301 MFAFSIIIGIG

-319 GFNHGAGLHERVRK
+319 GFNYGAGFHERVRK
-333 SFIFTTQLATIIL
+333 SFVFSIELSTIIL
-346 IVISIAFAIFAPDI
+346 IVISITFSIFAPDI
-360 VSLFRS
+360 VKLFRS
-366 EDAELVRI
+366 EDAELIKI
-374 GSRVLRWQCLS
+374 GTRVLRWQCIA

-392 TVTNMMYQTTRKTLV
+392 TVTNMMYQTTRKTLI

-426 LPLFIGFQGVE
+426 LPLFIGLQGVE
-437 MTQAVADALTF
+437 MTQAIADALTF

-455 IKEITDNRVQITEK
+455 IKEVRKDNRQAPV
-469 RGERNN
+469 